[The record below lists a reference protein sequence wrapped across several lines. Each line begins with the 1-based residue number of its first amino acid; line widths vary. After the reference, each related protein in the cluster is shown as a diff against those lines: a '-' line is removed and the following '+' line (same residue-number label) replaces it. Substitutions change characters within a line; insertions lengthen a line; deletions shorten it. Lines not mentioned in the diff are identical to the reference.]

1 MMKEREGKEGKKKE
15 SPSKICDKAMTS
27 MLIPFYV
34 SGHCVTVLKQRNWD
48 STATI

>member
-1 MMKEREGKEGKKKE
+1 MRERRKK

-27 MLIPFYV
+27 MLIPSYV
-34 SGHCVTVLKQRNWD
+34 SGHCVTVLKGRNWD